1 MTDKEQDNEQ
11 ELQMSGLSGLLE
23 LLKAIEE
30 LEEDEPCSI
39 CDRIILCGVDELC
52 KLDPCGLKGK

>member
-1 MTDKEQDNEQ
+1 MTDKLPDHEAA
-11 ELQMSGLSGLLE
+11 LLE

-30 LEEDEPCSI
+30 QEEQEQPCSI
-39 CDRIILCGVDELC
+39 CGRIILCGIDELC

>member
-1 MTDKEQDNEQ
+1 MTDKEPDHKAA
-11 ELQMSGLSGLLE
+11 LLE

-30 LEEDEPCSI
+30 LDELETPCSI
-39 CDRIILCGVDELC
+39 CGRIILCGVDELC